1 MKNVRTVFA
10 CFLLTPSL
18 LSAQSPS
25 QSVDVGSLKSQ
36 LAGQQ
41 KTLDQQQRQ
50 IQGLQSALAE
60 QRKMLQSLMQNG
72 GNVNAAVLEQS
83 VENLQKSVTDLR
95 TEESQITPVVS
106 QPLSPEAEKVE
117 EELQRGPEIADVT
130 PDTPAIPLGP
140 AKIRL
145 IGYPALTSVFRSTN
159 SGGNVGTSFG
169 GIPFSNTVAGNT
181 TEFRLSAQST
191 RLALRADA
199 DLRNSEVAGYF
210 EMDFGGQVPGN
221 VAVSSTSYGF
231 RIRQAWFD
239 YSAGKFEFTAGQLFS
254 LMTPSKQNILPWPGD
269 VAASQVLDTN
279 YLAGTVWAR
288 YPQIRFV
295 YHLSKS
301 ANLGFSMENPEQTA
315 CGVTFPSALA
325 ATLGTQYD
333 NCSSSSGPGLSVPN
347 LTPDFVFK
355 ASFDSK
361 LGGKAFHLDS
371 AGLLRVF
378 RNYNPTNTNPVSG
391 HEYAV
396 GGGGNMDAS
405 LQFTDK
411 VRFII
416 QAYGSS
422 GGGRYIGGLI
432 PDVVVQSNGS
442 ITPVPAYSWT
452 SGFEIAPDK
461 NTGYYV
467 YYSGNYGERETVL
480 DTATGKLVGWG
491 FPGASN
497 GADRYIQE
505 ATGGYSRVI
514 WKGENLGSVQIG
526 IQYGYVWLSPWSAGT
541 GPSQAHT
548 NMVFGQTRYNLP

>member
-1 MKNVRTVFA
+1 VKNVRTVLL
-10 CFLLTPSL
+10 CFLVVPSL
-18 LSAQSPS
+18 VSAQSPT

-36 LAGQQ
+36 VAAQQ
-41 KTLDQQQRQ
+41 KMLDQQQQQ
-50 IQGLQSALAE
+50 IQALQAAMSE
-60 QRKMLQSLMQNG
+60 QRKMLQTMTQSG
-72 GNVNAAVLEQS
+72 GNANAAALEQS
-83 VENLQKSVTDLR
+83 VQDLQKSATDLK
-95 TEESQITPVVS
+95 TNESQWTPPS
-106 QPLSPEAEKVE
+106 NQPLSSQAEKVE

-145 IGYPALTSVFRSTN
+145 IGYPALTSVFRSN
-159 SGGNVGTSFG
+159 SGGGNVGTSFG

-181 TEFRLSAQST
+181 SEFRLSAQST
-191 RLALRADA
+191 RLAIRADA
-199 DLRNSEVAGYF
+199 DLRNSRVAGYF

-239 YSAGKFEFTAGQLFS
+239 YSNGKFEFTAGQLFS
-254 LMTPSKQNILPWPGD
+254 LMTPSRQNILPWPGD
-269 VAASQVLDTN
+269 LSASQVLDTN

-288 YPQIRFV
+288 YPQVRFV
-295 YHLSKS
+295 YHLSS
-301 ANLGFSMENPEQTA
+301 AASLGFSMENPEQTA
-315 CGVTFPSALA
+315 CGVTFPSELA
-325 ATLGTQYD
+325 PTLGTQYD
-333 NCSSSSGPGLSVPN
+333 NCSGSSGPGLSIPN
-347 LTPDFVFK
+347 LTPDFIFK

-361 LGGKAFHLDS
+361 LGGKAFHLDT

-378 RNYNPTNTNPVSG
+378 RNYDPTGSNPVSG
-391 HEYAV
+391 HEYAI
-396 GGGGNMDAS
+396 GGGGNVDAS
-405 LQFTDK
+405 LQLTGK
-411 VRFII
+411 VRYII

-442 ITPVPAYSWT
+442 ITPVPAYAWT

-461 NTGYYV
+461 NAGYYI

-505 ATGGYSRVI
+505 ATGGYSRVV

-526 IQYGYVWLSPWSAGT
+526 IQYGYVWLSPWSAAG